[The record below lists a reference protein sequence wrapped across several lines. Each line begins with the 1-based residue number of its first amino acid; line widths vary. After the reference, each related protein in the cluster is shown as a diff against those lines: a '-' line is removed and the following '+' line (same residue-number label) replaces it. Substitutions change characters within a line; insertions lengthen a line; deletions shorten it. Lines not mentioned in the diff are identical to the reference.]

1 MPTQKELEEDKEK
14 LDAQFQ
20 AGKIKKLESIVLKTF
35 NNLLYSIV
43 EDALKEIK
51 EQTNTALTTVSSQ
64 SKKVDESL
72 TSLETVLKDLEEAE
86 SKRDKDFTNVKNDIE
101 ALKELVPKVF
111 LFLFLFLKKKERQEM

>member
-1 MPTQKELEEDKEK
+1 M
-14 LDAQFQ
+14 
-20 AGKIKKLESIVLKTF
+20 
-35 NNLLYSIV
+35 